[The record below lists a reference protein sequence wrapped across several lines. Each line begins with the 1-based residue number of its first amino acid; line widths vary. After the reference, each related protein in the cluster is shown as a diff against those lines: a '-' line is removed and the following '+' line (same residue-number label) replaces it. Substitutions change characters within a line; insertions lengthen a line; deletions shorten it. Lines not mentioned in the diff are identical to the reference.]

1 MKSPGHFLPVPH
13 YGLGGIMRN
22 DLLLRCIATALVAF
36 GLAGCA
42 EEADIVPVPAFPEGT
57 GQSPRGSAAIE
68 YAAAP
73 YGISKGST
81 IQNFEFVGFPNYL
94 DDASAMK
101 PIQLAEFYNPTGD
114 AVFPEGSPYG
124 AGTPKP
130 KALLIVVS
138 AVWCGP
144 CNYEA
149 EAVLPG
155 LYKKYQ
161 PNGGEFFLVLAD
173 GPTPGIPA
181 EPKNLFQ
188 WDKKYQ
194 IDYPTALDPSSKLAA
209 LFEADAFPANLIVRT
224 KDMQIMDVS
233 AGAPP
238 EGSTFWKTYEKILTG
253 AL

>member
-1 MKSPGHFLPVPH
+1 
-13 YGLGGIMRN
+13 MRN

-36 GLAGCA
+36 GLAACT
-42 EEADIVPVPAFPEGT
+42 EEADIVPVPVFPEGT
-57 GQSPRGSAAIE
+57 GQLPRGTTAIE
-68 YAAAP
+68 YAAGP

-81 IQNFEFVGFPNYL
+81 IQNFEFVGFPNSVV
-94 DDASAMK
+94 DVSTMK
-101 PIQLAEFYNPTGD
+101 SIQLADFYNPTGD

-149 EAVLPG
+149 EVTLPV

-161 PNGGEFFLVLAD
+161 PKGGEFFLVLAD
-173 GPTPGIPA
+173 GPTSGIPA
-181 EPKNLFQ
+181 EAKNLYL
-188 WDKKYQ
+188 WDKKYK
-194 IDYPTALDPSSKLAA
+194 IDYPSAIDPASKLAA
-209 LFEADAFPANLIVRT
+209 LFEADAFPANMIIRTCDMKLI
-224 KDMQIMDVS
+224 DVV

-238 EGSTFWKTYEKILTG
+238 EPEAGKPLPPFWAQYEKVLNAQG
-253 AL
+253 CK

>member
-1 MKSPGHFLPVPH
+1 
-13 YGLGGIMRN
+13 MRN
-22 DLLLRCIATALVAF
+22 DLLLRCFATALVAF

-42 EEADIVPVPAFPEGT
+42 EEADVVPVPVFPEGT
-57 GQSPRGSAAIE
+57 GQLPRGTAAIE
-68 YAAAP
+68 YAAGP

-81 IQNFEFVGFPNYL
+81 IQNFEFVGFPNSL
-94 DDASAMK
+94 VDVTTMK
-101 PIQLAEFYNPTGD
+101 PIQLADFYNPTGD
-114 AVFPEGSPYG
+114 AVFPAGSPYG
-124 AGTPKP
+124 EGTPKP

-138 AVWCGP
+138 AVWCSP

-155 LYKKYQ
+155 LYQKYQ

-181 EPKNLFQ
+181 ESKNLYL
-188 WDKKYQ
+188 WDKKYK

-209 LFEADAFPANLIVRT
+209 LFEADAFPANMIVRT
-224 KDMQIMDVS
+224 NDMQIMDVT

-238 EGSTFWKTYEKILTG
+238 EGSTFWKIYEKILAGT
-253 AL
+253 L